1 MRLPKTKKAIKSV
14 ESSVLETK
22 GVRKQLSS
30 MAPQTPEKSKEQKT
44 VPPSQRQMG
53 FSSLPGRLGG
63 ARDPP
68 SGTSGVSDNIS
79 VEEMKAATTAEIILL
94 RALVANQVSGIR
106 VSEPVN
112 PSEVIEEPSSS
123 SSPAPP
129 SRL

>member
-1 MRLPKTKKAIKSV
+1 
-14 ESSVLETK
+14 
-22 GVRKQLSS
+22 
-30 MAPQTPEKSKEQKT
+30 
-44 VPPSQRQMG
+44 MG
-53 FSSLPGRLGG
+53 FSSLPGGSGG